1 MVGYCDITFFSG
13 LNKGNFCSVTVTE
26 QLGSSC
32 TRGVN
37 KVNVEVNLKTGKM
50 LGSKILGSNTVEK
63 RQRKKQSMCLCNN
76 YNAYGCM
83 KPLGIKAAEIPLVS
97 RPL

>member
-1 MVGYCDITFFSG
+1 MVGYCDIIFFSG
-13 LNKGNFCSVTVTE
+13 LNKGDFCSVTVTE

-37 KVNVEVNLKTGKM
+37 EVNVEVNLKTGKM
-50 LGSKILGSNTVEK
+50 LGSKILGSNIAEK
-63 RQRKKQSMCLCNN
+63 GQRQKQSMCLRNN

-83 KPLGIKAAEIPLVS
+83 KPLSIKAAEIP
-97 RPL
+97 

>member
-13 LNKGNFCSVTVTE
+13 LNKGNFCCVTVTE
-26 QLGSSC
+26 KL
-32 TRGVN
+32 GVN

-63 RQRKKQSMCLCNN
+63 RQRKKQSMCLRNN
-76 YNAYGCM
+76 CNAYGCM
-83 KPLGIKAAEIPLVS
+83 KPLSIKAAEIPLVS